1 MWRGNGKVIIN
12 SDKDVVGRGPAGADG
27 LGGVSV
33 EAERY
38 VGRHELAAL
47 MGVNVRT
54 VDRMVRAGMP
64 SENWGLRA
72 RRFRP
77 SEALAWARARDTR
90 TDEGREAA

>member
-1 MWRGNGKVIIN
+1 MIIN
-12 SDKDVVGRGPAGADG
+12 RDKDAVVGGPRSADR
-27 LGGVSV
+27 LGGMTV
-33 EAERY
+33 EGERY

-77 SEALAWARARDTR
+77 SEALAWARARGTQ